1 MSETQILVVDDE
13 SSTRRLLSYLLEKSG
28 YAVVTAEDGIEALA
42 RIEQARPGVVITDLM
57 MPNLNGYELC
67 RRIRVRPE
75 FNAIKIIVLTA
86 RDQSSDLEVLKA
98 SGADF
103 VMKKPINPQEL
114 SRTVREFLEKQ

>member
-114 SRTVREFLEKQ
+114 SRTVRELLEKQ

>member
-1 MSETQILVVDDE
+1 
-13 SSTRRLLSYLLEKSG
+13 
-28 YAVVTAEDGIEALA
+28 
-42 RIEQARPGVVITDLM
+42 M

-114 SRTVREFLEKQ
+114 SRTVRELLEKQ